1 VSGVREAMFEFGRD
15 LKRLFGGEAEGGFKG
30 GWREGLTGGD
40 TSLLELLDVR
50 LLTNE
55 ARSADI
61 VAGRIGAKDRGSRLL
76 EAAVVWRELARRVGD
91 AAALRKGAAQA
102 EAAAKILEAERRHD
116 LLAAVRCEQAV
127 LAMLGADLFGDEGL
141 IAAASATLA
150 LTPAQ
155 HRGPLCLALSAGLEG
170 RAALA
175 ANDLDR
181 ALSALQ
187 AYEAPLRALAAAKRV
202 KGGPARLLL
211 AEQRAA
217 RVDLMLAC
225 AARLKDRALTETAI
239 AEAKAGAAA
248 LDPDFEPLAW
258 SRLEGLRG
266 AALVQ
271 LGELDGELSRIADGI
286 SALTA
291 AAECVTPDHS
301 PMDWA
306 RTQAAL
312 GAGLQALGEAS
323 TNERAYEQAVSAYD
337 RATHILRVQP
347 ALALRAVVANNR
359 ALCLA
364 RCAELTA
371 DLAVLDAAE
380 LAFKAELASA
390 PGGRDPASWAVA
402 QMNLARLYE
411 ARVEIT
417 GRDDGRL
424 ARAGAALAGAFDVF
438 SELGLRSLTDLAA
451 QGLQRLKQAHAV

>member
-1 VSGVREAMFEFGRD
+1 MFEFGRD
-15 LKRLFGGEAEGGFKG
+15 LKLLFGVEAEGGFKG
-30 GWREGLTGGD
+30 AWREGLTGGD

-50 LLTNE
+50 LLANE
-55 ARSADI
+55 ARSADV
-61 VAGRIGAKDRGSRLL
+61 VAGRIGAKDRGARLL
-76 EAAVVWRELARRVGD
+76 EAAVVWRELARRTGD

-102 EAAAKILEAERRHD
+102 EAAAKLFEAERRQD
-116 LLAAVRCEQAV
+116 ALSAARCEQAV
-127 LAMLGADLFGDEGL
+127 LAVIGADLFGDEGL
-141 IAAASATLA
+141 VAAASATLA
-150 LTPAQ
+150 RTPTHQRTAQ
-155 HRGPLCLALSAGLEG
+155 CAAMAAGLEG

-175 ANDLDR
+175 ENDLDR
-181 ALSALQ
+181 ALTAVR
-187 AYEAPLRALAAAKRV
+187 AFDNPLRALAAAKRA
-202 KGGPARLLL
+202 KGGPARLVLADHRATRIELL
-211 AEQRAA
+211 
-217 RVDLMLAC
+217 LAC
-225 AARLKDRALTETAI
+225 AAALKDRALAEQA
-239 AEAKAGAAA
+239 ASEAKAATAV

-258 SRLEGLRG
+258 ARLQGLRG

-271 LGELDGELSRIADGI
+271 LGEMDGEISCLADGVE
-286 SALTA
+286 ALTEA
-291 AAECVTPDHS
+291 VEAVPVDHS

-306 RTQAAL
+306 RAQAGLGAAL
-312 GAGLQALGEAS
+312 QAMCEAS
-323 TNERAYEQAVSAYD
+323 TSERVFEQAVMAYD
-337 RATHILRVQP
+337 RATQALKAQP

-380 LAFKAELASA
+380 LAFKAELAAA
-390 PGGRDPASWAVA
+390 PGARDPASWAVA

-424 ARAGAALAGAFDVF
+424 ARAGAALACALDVF

>member
-1 VSGVREAMFEFGRD
+1 MFEFGRD
-15 LKRLFGGEAEGGFKG
+15 LKRLFGVDADSKG
-30 GWREGLTGGD
+30 AWREGLTGGD
-40 TSLLELLDVR
+40 TSLLELLDLR
-50 LLTNE
+50 LLNNE
-55 ARSADI
+55 ARSADV
-61 VAGRIGAKDRGSRLL
+61 VAGRIGAKDRGARLL
-76 EAAVVWRELARRVGD
+76 EAAVVWRELARRSGD
-91 AAALRKGAAQA
+91 ATALRKGAAQA
-102 EAAAKILEAERRHD
+102 EAAVKILEAERRHD
-116 LLAAVRCEQAV
+116 ALAGARCEQAV
-127 LAMLGADLFGDEGL
+127 LAILGADLFGDEGL

-150 LTPAQ
+150 RTPAD
-155 HRGPLCLALSAGLEG
+155 RRTPLCNALAAGLEG

-175 ANDLDR
+175 ENNVDR
-181 ALSALQ
+181 ALVAVQ

-211 AEQRAA
+211 ADQRAA
-217 RVDLMLAC
+217 RIELILAC
-225 AARLKDRALTETAI
+225 AERLKDRALAELAA
-239 AEAKAGAAA
+239 AEARTAAGV
-248 LDPDFEPLAW
+248 LDSDFEPLAW
-258 SRLEGLRG
+258 ARLEGLRG
-266 AALVQ
+266 QALVL
-271 LGELDGELSRIADGI
+271 LGELDGELTHITKGVE
-286 SALTA
+286 THFA
-291 AAECVTPDHS
+291 AVDVLSIEHS

-306 RTQAAL
+306 RAGAAL

-323 TNERAYEQAVSAYD
+323 TSERAFEQAVSAYD
-337 RATHILRVQP
+337 RATHVLKAQP

-380 LAFKAELASA
+380 LAFKAELAAA

-424 ARAGAALAGAFDVF
+424 ARAGAALASAFDVF

-451 QGLQRLKQAHAV
+451 QGLQRLKQAQAA

>member
-1 VSGVREAMFEFGRD
+1 MFEFGRD
-15 LKRLFGGEAEGGFKG
+15 LKRLLGVATDAKG
-30 GWREGLTGGD
+30 AWREGLTGGD

-61 VAGRIGAKDRGSRLL
+61 VAGRVGAKDRGARLL
-76 EAAVVWRELARRVGD
+76 EAAVVWRELARRNGD

-102 EAAAKILEAERRHD
+102 EAAVKIFEAERRHD
-116 LLAAVRCEQAV
+116 ALASARCEQAV

-141 IAAASATLA
+141 VAAAAATLA
-150 LTPAQ
+150 RTPAD
-155 HRGPLCLALSAGLEG
+155 RRTPLCATLAAGLEG
-170 RAALA
+170 RAALQA
-175 ANDLDR
+175 GDLDR
-181 ALSALQ
+181 ALAAVQ
-187 AYEAPLRALAAAKRV
+187 AFQAPLRALAAVKRLR
-202 KGGPARLLL
+202 GGSARLLL
-211 AEQRAA
+211 ADQRAA
-217 RVDLMLAC
+217 RIDLILAC
-225 AARLKDRALTETAI
+225 GERLKDRGLAELAL
-239 AEAKAGAAA
+239 AEAKTAGAV

-258 SRLEGLRG
+258 ARLEGLRG
-266 AALVQ
+266 QALVL
-271 LGELDGELSRIADGI
+271 LGELDGELSNIADGVE
-286 SALTA
+286 AHFA
-291 AAECVTPDHS
+291 AVEVVSPDHS
-301 PMDWA
+301 PLDWA
-306 RTQAAL
+306 RGGAAL
-312 GAGLQALGEAS
+312 GVALQALGEAS
-323 TNERAYEQAVSAYD
+323 TSERAFEQAVSAYD
-337 RATHILRVQP
+337 RATQVLKAQP

-380 LAFKAELASA
+380 LAFKSELAAA

-451 QGLQRLKQAHAV
+451 QGLQRLKHAQAV